1 MAIGR
6 HSSIVDTYTY
16 LPTYLH
22 PSYFILRGRPYKET
36 VTDAMYLY
44 LQIKPFHTY
53 TYIYDPTPLH
63 LTYDTLQQ
71 TGKCLSVDST
81 GRRRMV
87 RDTPL
92 MTSIHATNES
102 EGLRGYMGQFGEID
116 SSTIMR
122 DPSGRSRGFAFLTYS
137 NVSSVDKVMGQVHHL
152 DGKQASWV

>member
-1 MAIGR
+1 
-6 HSSIVDTYTY
+6 
-16 LPTYLH
+16 
-22 PSYFILRGRPYKET
+22 
-36 VTDAMYLY
+36 MYLY
-44 LQIKPFHTY
+44 LQIKPFHIY
-53 TYIYDPTPLH
+53 TYIYDPTPFH

-152 DGKQASWV
+152 DGKQASWVWSRKPQLTIRSTPNEPFLEPSTKRPPRSSSEV

>member
-6 HSSIVDTYTY
+6 HSSIVDTHTY
-16 LPTYLH
+16 LPIYLH

-44 LQIKPFHTY
+44 LQIKPFHIY
-53 TYIYDPTPLH
+53 TYIYDPTPFH

-87 RDTPL
+87 RCSTLTFDHALTSQRALEATWVNSEKSTRAPLCETPPVDL
-92 MTSIHATNES
+92 EDSPSSLTQTCQVLTRLWDKSTTSTA
-102 EGLRGYMGQFGEID
+102 
-116 SSTIMR
+116 
-122 DPSGRSRGFAFLTYS
+122 SR
-137 NVSSVDKVMGQVHHL
+137 
-152 DGKQASWV
+152 